1 MPLVISRLTREYVF
15 VPIDTDDNLALSTAE
30 AAFVAIGVLP
40 TGTDWNPAVLIAPD
54 PNDPNS
60 TWLLRILVG
69 PGHVDAIDL
78 TPPTPELLDY
88 QMWTAIDD
96 NPERVVRRPGIVTVE

>member
-1 MPLVISRLTREYVF
+1 MPLVMSRLTREYVF
-15 VPIDTDDNLALSTAE
+15 VPIDTNDDLSLSTAQ
-30 AAFVAIGVLP
+30 ATFLVVGTLP
-40 TGTDWNPAVLIAPD
+40 TGTDWEPATLIPPD
-54 PNDPNS
+54 ANDPSS

-69 PGHVDAIDL
+69 PGHVDAVDL
-78 TPPTPELLDY
+78 TPPTSESLDY